1 MISREDDSILPQT
14 IHGYSY
20 DIESTQVRYSY
31 SGSRYYVDVRAIC
44 IIWGLSRGGLAT
56 DDDQHGTGR

>member
-14 IHGYSY
+14 DLGYSY

-31 SGSRYYVDVRAIC
+31 SGSRYYVEERAIY
-44 IIWGLSRGGLAT
+44 IIWGSSRGGLAT
-56 DDDQHGTGR
+56 DDDQY